1 MEILKVDH
9 FSFKY
14 PEGDNW
20 ILKDVNFSLKEG
32 EFVLLTGLSASGKTT
47 LLRQCKKSLAA
58 FGEKKGRIVYN
69 NKNIQDLDLRE
80 DASGIGFVQQDPQN
94 QIVTDKVWHELA
106 FGLESLG
113 LDQETMRLRVGEI
126 ASFFGME
133 SWFLK
138 KVTDLSGGQ
147 LQMVNLASILCMQP
161 KLLLLD
167 EPTAML
173 DPIASLEFFQGLN
186 RVCQELG
193 ITILVSEHRLTEP
206 YALAERILFLENGSI
221 AFDGNPRD
229 FVREM
234 KREPK
239 PILESLPAP
248 AQIYVKSDWQGE
260 VPLTVGEALRSR
272 PKLKEGPRPSEAK
285 PQEEGQEKSPILTLK
300 NIYFRYKKEGPDIL
314 KGLNFT
320 LNPGEIHGILGGNG
334 AGKSTMLKL
343 ISGVEE
349 ASRGKVYDG
358 EKKRKKGEINRDI
371 ALVPQH
377 PKALFVFKSARE
389 ELEEMSKDQEEI
401 QEIIEEFDLEK
412 ILNHHPFDLSGGEME
427 RLALAKILLKKP
439 RILLLDEPTKGM
451 DGQFKLKFK
460 EILDRYVKRG
470 GTVLMVSHDVE
481 FCAETAQQCS
491 LFFNGEC
498 ISQGPSREFFS
509 GNHFYTTAANKIFR
523 KENLNIVT
531 IEDAIEEINQE
542 GERK

>member
-14 PEGDNW
+14 PEGENW

-58 FGEKKGRIVYN
+58 FGEKKGQIFYN
-69 NKNIQDLDLRE
+69 NKDIQDLDLRE

-173 DPIASLEFFQGLN
+173 DPIAALEFFQGLN

-206 YALAERILFLENGSI
+206 YALAERVLFLENGSI
-221 AFDGNPRD
+221 AFDGKPRD

-239 PILESLPAP
+239 PILESLPTP

-260 VPLTVGEALRSR
+260 VP
-272 PKLKEGPRPSEAK
+272 
-285 PQEEGQEKSPILTLK
+285 
-300 NIYFRYKKEGPDIL
+300 
-314 KGLNFT
+314 
-320 LNPGEIHGILGGNG
+320 
-334 AGKSTMLKL
+334 
-343 ISGVEE
+343 
-349 ASRGKVYDG
+349 
-358 EKKRKKGEINRDI
+358 
-371 ALVPQH
+371 
-377 PKALFVFKSARE
+377 
-389 ELEEMSKDQEEI
+389 
-401 QEIIEEFDLEK
+401 
-412 ILNHHPFDLSGGEME
+412 
-427 RLALAKILLKKP
+427 
-439 RILLLDEPTKGM
+439 
-451 DGQFKLKFK
+451 
-460 EILDRYVKRG
+460 
-470 GTVLMVSHDVE
+470 
-481 FCAETAQQCS
+481 
-491 LFFNGEC
+491 
-498 ISQGPSREFFS
+498 
-509 GNHFYTTAANKIFR
+509 
-523 KENLNIVT
+523 
-531 IEDAIEEINQE
+531 
-542 GERK
+542 

>member
-1 MEILKVDH
+1 
-9 FSFKY
+9 
-14 PEGDNW
+14 
-20 ILKDVNFSLKEG
+20 
-32 EFVLLTGLSASGKTT
+32 
-47 LLRQCKKSLAA
+47 
-58 FGEKKGRIVYN
+58 
-69 NKNIQDLDLRE
+69 
-80 DASGIGFVQQDPQN
+80 
-94 QIVTDKVWHELA
+94 
-106 FGLESLG
+106 
-113 LDQETMRLRVGEI
+113 
-126 ASFFGME
+126 
-133 SWFLK
+133 
-138 KVTDLSGGQ
+138 
-147 LQMVNLASILCMQP
+147 
-161 KLLLLD
+161 
-167 EPTAML
+167 
-173 DPIASLEFFQGLN
+173 
-186 RVCQELG
+186 
-193 ITILVSEHRLTEP
+193 
-206 YALAERILFLENGSI
+206 
-221 AFDGNPRD
+221 
-229 FVREM
+229 
-234 KREPK
+234 
-239 PILESLPAP
+239 
-248 AQIYVKSDWQGE
+248 
-260 VPLTVGEALRSR
+260 
-272 PKLKEGPRPSEAK
+272 
-285 PQEEGQEKSPILTLK
+285 
-300 NIYFRYKKEGPDIL
+300 
-314 KGLNFT
+314 
-320 LNPGEIHGILGGNG
+320 
-334 AGKSTMLKL
+334 MLKL

-401 QEIIEEFDLEK
+401 QGIIEEFDLEK

-542 GERK
+542 EGGRK